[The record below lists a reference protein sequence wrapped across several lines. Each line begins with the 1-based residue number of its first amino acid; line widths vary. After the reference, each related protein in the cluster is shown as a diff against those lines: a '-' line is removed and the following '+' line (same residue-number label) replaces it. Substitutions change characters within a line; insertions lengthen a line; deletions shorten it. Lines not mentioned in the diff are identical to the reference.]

1 VLPELAAG
9 PLVLYSRVAMYRA
22 VTGLGATPAIQIP
35 GPLRILVVIGSPDEG
50 DQGELLT
57 MRQSSSGSWMRS
69 SRLADND
76 GVRWDRGSERWFAFV
91 LLACALVCRKRL

>member
-1 VLPELAAG
+1 
-9 PLVLYSRVAMYRA
+9 
-22 VTGLGATPAIQIP
+22 
-35 GPLRILVVIGSPDEG
+35 LVVIGSPDEG

>member
-1 VLPELAAG
+1 
-9 PLVLYSRVAMYRA
+9 MYRA

>member
-1 VLPELAAG
+1 MLPELAAG
-9 PLVLYSRVAMYRA
+9 PLALHSRVAMYRA

-57 MRQSSSGSWMRS
+57 MRQSSSGS
-69 SRLADND
+69 
-76 GVRWDRGSERWFAFV
+76 
-91 LLACALVCRKRL
+91 